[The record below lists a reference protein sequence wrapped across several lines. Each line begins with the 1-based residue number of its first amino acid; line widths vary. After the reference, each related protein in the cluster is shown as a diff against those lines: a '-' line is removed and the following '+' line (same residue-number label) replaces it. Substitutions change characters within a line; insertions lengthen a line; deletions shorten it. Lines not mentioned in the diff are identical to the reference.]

1 MSGTGVK
8 RCAPSRTAGAAEEVH
23 TSVNKKNGAE
33 RADSQGEPEVRQIL
47 ATTRDRV
54 GEILETTDRAVAEI
68 LDTANAEAEKVVAE
82 AHEQATRAVN
92 AKMERISSLIEGVLA
107 KAGTLDSEFE
117 QMKDLVA
124 QTADSLADDLG
135 ILKGEQAPSDAEQ
148 ATAAAATEAAADG
161 QGADDRAEAV
171 KLLAIQMIATGH
183 SAERA
188 SERLRSEFNVED
200 PAAVLAEI
208 GAPLD
213 ES

>member
-1 MSGTGVK
+1 V
-8 RCAPSRTAGAAEEVH
+8 
-23 TSVNKKNGAE
+23 TSVDKKNGAE
-33 RADSQGEPEVRQIL
+33 QDSSQGEPEVRQIL

-68 LDTANAEAEKVVAE
+68 LETANAEAEKVVAE

-117 QMKDLVA
+117 QMKGLVA
-124 QTADSLADDLG
+124 QTADSLAEDLG
-135 ILKGEQAPSDAEQ
+135 ILKAQTPAEAEPKQAASSEPA
-148 ATAAAATEAAADG
+148 G
-161 QGADDRAEAV
+161 QVDDDRAEAV

-188 SERLRSEFNVED
+188 SERLRTEFHVED

-213 ES
+213 QS